1 MTDTPDRIIRV
12 RDLSQYTGLGKTKV
26 KELIA
31 QGEFEV
37 ITLTEGGRAR
47 GALASSV
54 VAWQQRRRERAAA
67 AAAAEASAT
76 PSPKPTR
83 VPRRHLKKASDAT
96 E

>member
-67 AAAAEASAT
+67 AEASAT